1 MIPPPELT
9 EPPRGTLLDR
19 IARAL
24 EGGGRG
30 EPVTQV
36 ADLSRVLGVAEL
48 ARLPCE
54 VIDFYEAPGTFRV
67 TAGVDAAPYSRFLLA
82 VSAVL
87 ARQTD
92 IPDRARGFEAYPVGQ
107 LIYRD
112 GRGRTHWD
120 RYGLVDG
127 RWRRLFLARVA
138 FASAS
143 FTETFVLYGVPVALP
158 FRAHV
163 EDETLVLT
171 LVRRWYAPFSWVGRV
186 EYRTSRPRAG
196 AIETRGD
203 FRVPLLGFRVA
214 MEFRGER

>member
-1 MIPPPELT
+1 MATPSPT

-24 EGGGRG
+24 EGGGAG
-30 EPVTQV
+30 TPVEEV
-36 ADLSRVLGVAEL
+36 ADLSRVLDAAEL
-48 ARLPCE
+48 ARLPRE
-54 VIDFYEAPGTFRV
+54 VVEFYEAPGSFRV
-67 TAGVDAAPYSRFLLA
+67 TAGLDAGPYSRFLLA

-92 IPDRARGFEAYPVGQ
+92 IPDRVRGFEAYPVGQ

-112 GRGRTHWD
+112 DRGRTHWD
-120 RYGLVDG
+120 RYALVDE

-138 FASAS
+138 GAPGR
-143 FTETFVLYGVPVALP
+143 FTETFVLYGIPIALP

-163 EDETLVLT
+163 EDESLVLT
-171 LVRRWYAPFSWVGRV
+171 LAPRWSAPFSWFGRV
-186 EYRTSRPRAG
+186 EYRTSRPRVG

-203 FRVPLLGFRVA
+203 FRIPFLGFRVQT
-214 MEFRGER
+214 EFRGER